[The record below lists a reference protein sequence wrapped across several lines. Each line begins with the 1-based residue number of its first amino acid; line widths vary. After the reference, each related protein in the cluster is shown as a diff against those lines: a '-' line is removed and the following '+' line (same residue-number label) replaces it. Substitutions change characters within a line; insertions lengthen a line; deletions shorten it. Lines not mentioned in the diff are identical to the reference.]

1 MKYIKTFESYSNVEK
16 IDENLKSVISGAL
29 LGLSTL
35 ISPPMSGSLLDPSN
49 PIGLTNPISP
59 LNPLNN
65 DESDELSSYDIHKV
79 ELLKE
84 LDKIDIK
91 DATLLKVKSLIESA
105 PNSNEEFNEIL
116 NLLRGF
122 AETNGF
128 NDVVPIIDSISD
140 IDIDKIN
147 DLEYREEN
155 RKHLQKILVE
165 LKDMRDYAT
174 MDNIVGW
181 TLLTFLILAVLF
193 MVYLHLDL
201 RYNNLSK

>member
-35 ISPPMSGSLLDPSN
+35 ISGPVSGKSILDPSN
-49 PIGLTNPISP
+49 PIGLTNPLSP

-65 DESDELSSYDIHKV
+65 ESDELSSYDIHRV

-91 DATLLKVKSLIESA
+91 DVTLLKVKSLIESE
-105 PNSNEEFNEIL
+105 PNSKEEFNEIL
-116 NLLRGF
+116 NLLRDF

-140 IDIDKIN
+140 IDIDRIN

-155 RKHLQKILVE
+155 RKHLQRIVVD
-165 LKDMRDYAT
+165 LKEMRDYAN
-174 MDNIVGW
+174 MDNIIGW
-181 TLLTFLILAVLF
+181 SFLTFLILAVLF
-193 MVYLHLDL
+193 MVYLYLDL
-201 RYNNLSK
+201 R

>member
-16 IDENLKSVISGAL
+16 VDENLKSVISGAL

-35 ISPPMSGSLLDPSN
+35 ISGPVSGKSILDPSN
-49 PIGLTNPISP
+49 PIGLTNPLSP

-65 DESDELSSYDIHKV
+65 ESDELSSYDIHKV

-91 DATLLKVKSLIESA
+91 DASLLKVKSLIESE
-105 PNSNEEFNEIL
+105 PNSKEEFNEIL

-140 IDIDKIN
+140 IDIDRIN

-155 RKHLQKILVE
+155 RKHLQKIIVE
-165 LKDMRDYAT
+165 LKEMRDYAN
-174 MDNIVGW
+174 MDNIIGW
-181 TLLTFLILAVLF
+181 SFLTFLILAVLF
-193 MVYLHLDL
+193 MVYLYLDL
-201 RYNNLSK
+201 R

>member
-1 MKYIKTFESYSNVEK
+1 MKYIKTFESFSNVEK

-35 ISPPMSGSLLDPSN
+35 ISNPMSGSILDPSN
-49 PIGLTNPISP
+49 PMGLTNPLSP

-65 DESDELSSYDIHKV
+65 DDSDELSSYDIHKV

-91 DATLLKVKSLIESA
+91 DATLLKVKSLIESE
-105 PNSNEEFNEIL
+105 PNSKEEFNEIL

-122 AETNGF
+122 AESNEF

-140 IDIDKIN
+140 IDIDRIN

-165 LKDMRDYAT
+165 LKEMRDYANL
-174 MDNIVGW
+174 DNIVGW
-181 TLLTFLILAVLF
+181 SLLTFLILAVLF
-193 MVYLHLDL
+193 MVYLYLDL
-201 RYNNLSK
+201 R

>member
-29 LGLSTL
+29 LSLSTL
-35 ISPPMSGSLLDPSN
+35 VSNPMSGKSILDPSN

-65 DESDELSSYDIHKV
+65 ESDELSSYDIHRV

-91 DATLLKVKSLIESA
+91 DVTLLKVKSLIESE
-105 PNSNEEFNEIL
+105 PNSKDEFNEIL
-116 NLLRGF
+116 NLLRDF

-140 IDIDKIN
+140 IDIDRIN
-147 DLEYREEN
+147 DLEYSEEN
-155 RKHLQKILVE
+155 RKHLQKIIVE
-165 LKDMRDYAT
+165 LKEMRDYAN
-174 MDNIVGW
+174 MDNIIGW
-181 TLLTFLILAVLF
+181 SLLTFLILAVLF
-193 MVYLHLDL
+193 MVYLYLDL
-201 RYNNLSK
+201 R

>member
-35 ISPPMSGSLLDPSN
+35 ISGPVSGKSILDPSN
-49 PIGLTNPISP
+49 PMGLTNPLSP

-65 DESDELSSYDIHKV
+65 ESDELSSYDIHKV

-91 DATLLKVKSLIESA
+91 DASLLKVKSLIESE
-105 PNSNEEFNEIL
+105 PNSKEEFNEIL

-140 IDIDKIN
+140 IDIDRIN

-155 RKHLQKILVE
+155 RKHLQRIVVD
-165 LKDMRDYAT
+165 LKEMRDYAN
-174 MDNIVGW
+174 MDNIIGW
-181 TLLTFLILAVLF
+181 SFLTFLILAVLF
-193 MVYLHLDL
+193 MVYLYLDL
-201 RYNNLSK
+201 R

>member
-35 ISPPMSGSLLDPSN
+35 ISSPMSGKSILDPSN

-65 DESDELSSYDIHKV
+65 ESDELSSYDIHRV

-91 DATLLKVKSLIESA
+91 DVTLLKVKSLIESE
-105 PNSNEEFNEIL
+105 PNSKDEFNEIL
-116 NLLRGF
+116 NLLRDF

-140 IDIDKIN
+140 IDIDRIN
-147 DLEYREEN
+147 DLEYSEEN
-155 RKHLQKILVE
+155 RKHLQKIIVE
-165 LKDMRDYAT
+165 LKEMRDYAN
-174 MDNIVGW
+174 MDNIIGW
-181 TLLTFLILAVLF
+181 SLLTFLILAVLF
-193 MVYLHLDL
+193 MVYLYLDL
-201 RYNNLSK
+201 R

>member
-16 IDENLKSVISGAL
+16 VDENLKSVISGAL

-35 ISPPMSGSLLDPSN
+35 ISGPVSGKSILDPSN
-49 PIGLTNPISP
+49 PIGLTNPLSP

-65 DESDELSSYDIHKV
+65 ESDELSSYDIHRV

-91 DATLLKVKSLIESA
+91 DVTLLKVKSLIESE
-105 PNSNEEFNEIL
+105 PNSKDEFNEIL
-116 NLLRGF
+116 NLLRDF

-140 IDIDKIN
+140 IDIDSIN
-147 DLEYREEN
+147 DLEYSEEN
-155 RKHLQKILVE
+155 RKHLQKIIVE
-165 LKDMRDYAT
+165 LKEMRDYAN
-174 MDNIVGW
+174 MDNIIGW
-181 TLLTFLILAVLF
+181 SLLTFLILAVLF
-193 MVYLHLDL
+193 MVYLYLDL
-201 RYNNLSK
+201 R

>member
-35 ISPPMSGSLLDPSN
+35 ISPPMSGSILDPSN
-49 PIGLTNPISP
+49 PMGLTNPLSP

-65 DESDELSSYDIHKV
+65 DDSDELSSYDIHKV
-79 ELLKE
+79 ELLEE

-91 DATLLKVKSLIESA
+91 DATLLKVKSLIESE
-105 PNSNEEFNEIL
+105 PNSKEEFNEIL

-122 AETNGF
+122 AESNEF

-140 IDIDKIN
+140 IDIDRIN

-155 RKHLQKILVE
+155 RKHLQKIIVE
-165 LKDMRDYAT
+165 LKEMRDYANI
-174 MDNIVGW
+174 DNIIGW
-181 TLLTFLILAVLF
+181 SLLTLLLLVVLF

-201 RYNNLSK
+201 RR

>member
-35 ISPPMSGSLLDPSN
+35 ISPPMSGSILDPSN
-49 PIGLTNPISP
+49 PIGLTNPLSP

-65 DESDELSSYDIHKV
+65 DDSDELSSYDIHKV
-79 ELLKE
+79 ELLEE
-84 LDKIDIK
+84 LNKIDIK
-91 DATLLKVKSLIESA
+91 DATLLKVKSLIESE
-105 PNSNEEFNEIL
+105 PNSKEEFNEIL

-122 AETNGF
+122 AESNEF

-140 IDIDKIN
+140 IDIDRIN

-165 LKDMRDYAT
+165 LKEMRDYANI
-174 MDNIVGW
+174 DNIIGW
-181 TLLTFLILAVLF
+181 SLLTLLLLVVLF

-201 RYNNLSK
+201 RR

>member
-16 IDENLKSVISGAL
+16 VDENLKSVISGAL

-35 ISPPMSGSLLDPSN
+35 ISGPVSGKSILDPSN
-49 PIGLTNPISP
+49 PIGLTNPLSP

-65 DESDELSSYDIHKV
+65 ESDELSSYDIHRV

-91 DATLLKVKSLIESA
+91 DVTLLKVKSLIESE
-105 PNSNEEFNEIL
+105 PNSKEEFNEIL
-116 NLLRGF
+116 NLLRDF

-140 IDIDKIN
+140 IDIDRIN

-155 RKHLQKILVE
+155 RKHLQRIVVD
-165 LKDMRDYAT
+165 LKEMRDYAN
-174 MDNIVGW
+174 MDNIIGW
-181 TLLTFLILAVLF
+181 SFLTFLILAVLF
-193 MVYLHLDL
+193 MVYLYLDL
-201 RYNNLSK
+201 R